1 MLKHISD
8 TYEIIEKIGAGNS
21 GEVYKAYH
29 KNLKKYVVLKKI
41 RAEIKDVLNN
51 RAEADVLKNL
61 HHPCLPQ
68 VFDFLEAD
76 GDVYTV
82 FQKLKN
88 HTVGFRSF
96 IKTSTYSKLTFEYHH
111 LSEFRRGG
119 NKLNRPPHEADI
131 AEQLQH
137 TINSGGAKFDYF
149 SADE

>member
-41 RAEIKDVLNN
+41 RAELKDVLNN

-82 FQKLKN
+82 IRNIWMQAQNLKKN
-88 HTVGFRSF
+88 QCLSGQDRSA
-96 IKTSTYSKLTFEYHH
+96 
-111 LSEFRRGG
+111 
-119 NKLNRPPHEADI
+119 PP
-131 AEQLQH
+131 
-137 TINSGGAKFDYF
+137 
-149 SADE
+149 